1 VANPE
6 DAHGA
11 VMKLEHDA
19 VIADSQP
26 EGTRQIAV
34 KWSHITRASAS
45 LPQYGFEDV
54 HRGCTVE
61 PSHRGPRFRAPLD
74 LDWDTHYARRPSLA
88 S

>member
-1 VANPE
+1 
-6 DAHGA
+6 
-11 VMKLEHDA
+11 
-19 VIADSQP
+19 
-26 EGTRQIAV
+26 
-34 KWSHITRASAS
+34 
-45 LPQYGFEDV
+45 V